1 VAKYELPMDRHEV
14 AAMLRKLA
22 DQIDNAADEPLP
34 SKREVRDRLQL
45 VERQFDGWRQ
55 FYERRDVRA
64 QEAAGRQALLSEDDL
79 APVRALLDSEGLRPD
94 DMFLASIQAVRR
106 GLGLDLEA
114 ARDRVSAI
122 RDQDA
127 EAVSGHG

>member
-1 VAKYELPMDRHEV
+1 MKYEPPMDRHEI
-14 AAMLRKLA
+14 AAVLRTLA

-55 FYERRDVRA
+55 FYQRRDARA
-64 QEAAGRQALLSEDDL
+64 REAAERQASLTEGDL
-79 APVRALLDSEGLRPD
+79 EPVRSLLGSEGLRPD

-106 GLGLDLEA
+106 GLGLGLEA

-122 RDQDA
+122 RHRDA